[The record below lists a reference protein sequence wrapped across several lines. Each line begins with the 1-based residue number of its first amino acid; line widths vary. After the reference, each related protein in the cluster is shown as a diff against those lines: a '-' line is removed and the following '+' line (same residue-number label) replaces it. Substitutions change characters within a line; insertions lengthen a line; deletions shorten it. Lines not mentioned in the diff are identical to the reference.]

1 MRFSWQD
8 SIKQPCQHGKTKSKD
23 GFDKAVCDG
32 LAAQIKD
39 KETQVA
45 TAGTDADKKKAQTA
59 LGALTDNQKSKGCPT
74 SN

>member
-1 MRFSWQD
+1 
-8 SIKQPCQHGKTKSKD
+8 
-23 GFDKAVCDG
+23 